1 MIDDI
6 KSFPPLPESI
16 AKIQELCMSQEVN
29 INALVK
35 VIESDPMLSANILK
49 AVNSPM
55 YGMSKVISSI
65 HQAMM
70 LFGVSMIRG
79 FAAANAIKKSL
90 PLDLSPYGI
99 GIERLSEISTMQQA
113 LVKLWYGE
121 VDKQML
127 PLLLS
132 ASFLMELGK
141 LVSASK
147 IIKLGL
153 QESFSAQLE
162 QVQSIREVEQH
173 FCEMGSYEV
182 SALMFE
188 HWNFEAALVSALK
201 EISNPA
207 PKSYGAVLY
216 AISEAVNIKD
226 ALSEESLKRAY
237 GVIEQYALDQSAF
250 DRAVTALR
258 ENMKA

>member
-79 FAAANAIKKSL
+79 FAAANAIKKTL

-132 ASFLMELGK
+132 TSFLMELGK

-147 IIKLGL
+147 IIKLGIKEPFFLKL
-153 QESFSAQLE
+153 QESHS
-162 QVQSIREVEQH
+162 VNDVEKS

-188 HWNFEAALVSALK
+188 HWNFEPALIDTLK
-201 EISNPA
+201 AIASPT
-207 PKSYGAVLY
+207 PKGYGAVLL
-216 AISEAVNIKD
+216 AISEAINVKEV
-226 ALSEESLKRAY
+226 LSEEALKRASD
-237 GVIEQYALDQSAF
+237 VIAQYALDQAAF
-250 DRAVTALR
+250 DRAVAALR
-258 ENMKA
+258 ENMK